1 MDFSIRKKMF
11 CKMSWRIFHPTK
23 DLIPILERQAAL
35 LCQSAGLFVQM
46 QKTLDRESWKN
57 TFSEMRNLEHQG
69 DALLTEFREEI
80 ARVAMGPGCRRELT
94 TISMAMD
101 DCLDVLKDCSNA
113 LNIYKPA
120 KIDEQLKELS
130 RIIVDETKALKQMM
144 PLLAD
149 IKKNSTAITHQAD
162 RVTEL
167 EHDADETYE
176 SYVGYIFSEEPDM
189 REMTKYKNLA
199 ELYEKA
205 TDSGKHVA
213 DCVRILL
220 MRFV

>member
-1 MDFSIRKKMF
+1 MMF
-11 CKMSWRIFHPTK
+11 RHLFYPTR
-23 DLIPILERQAAL
+23 DLIPILERQAKL
-35 LCQSAGLFVQM
+35 LHESAGYFTTM
-46 QKTLDRESWKN
+46 QETLDQESWKN
-57 TFSEMRNLEHQG
+57 SFKEMRSLEHQG

-80 ARVAMGPGCRRELT
+80 THISLGPGVRRELT
-94 TISMAMD
+94 TVSMAMD
-101 DCLDVLKDCSNA
+101 DFLDVLKDCANA

-120 KIDEQLKELS
+120 KIDPQLKEIA
-130 RIIVDETKALKQMM
+130 RIVLDETRALLQMM
-144 PLLAD
+144 PLLNGL
-149 IKKNSTAITHQAD
+149 KKHVTAITLQAD

-167 EHDADETYE
+167 EHDADEAYE
-176 SYVGYIFSEEPDM
+176 GYVGYIFSQEPDM

-205 TDSGKHVA
+205 TDCGKKVA

>member
-1 MDFSIRKKMF
+1 MNFRHL
-11 CKMSWRIFHPTK
+11 FHPTA
-23 DLIPILERQAAL
+23 DLIPILDRQAGL
-35 LCQSAGLFVQM
+35 LCQSAALFCEM
-46 QKTLDRESWKN
+46 QKTLDPDTWKN
-57 TFSEMRNLEHQG
+57 TFKEMRSLEHQG

-80 ARVAMGPGCRRELT
+80 GQCMSLGPGPRREFT

-130 RIIVDETKALKQMM
+130 RIIVDEAKALKKMM
-144 PLLAD
+144 PLMAD
-149 IKKNSTAITHQAD
+149 IKKNATSITLQAD

-167 EHDADETYE
+167 EHDADEAYE
-176 SYVGYIFSEEPDM
+176 AYVGYIFSEEPDM

-213 DCVRILL
+213 DCVRILV
-220 MRFV
+220 MRYV